1 MANNIFGATDEYIN
15 ELFGLH
21 DDVMKATEQSI
32 TDADI
37 PQISVSLNQGRF
49 LQMMALGCRAK
60 RILEI
65 GTLAGFSTIWLG
77 RGLPAGGKLV
87 TLELEPKHADAAAA
101 NIEKAGL
108 KDKVEI
114 RVGDALATL
123 KKMVAGNEE
132 PFDLIFIDA
141 DKPPYTEYFQ
151 QSLKLSHP
159 GTVIIA
165 DNVIKEG
172 QVFNPENND
181 DPITG
186 VRRFNAFLGNCKEV
200 QATIIQ
206 TVGEKYHD
214 GMAIAV
220 VK

>member
-1 MANNIFGATDEYIN
+1 MAINIFGTTDEYIN
-15 ELFGLH
+15 TLFGLH
-21 DDVMKATEQSI
+21 DDVMKATEKSI

-49 LQMMALGCRAK
+49 LQVMAMSCRAK

-77 RGLPAGGKLV
+77 RGLPADGKLV
-87 TLELEPKHADAAAA
+87 TLELEPKHAETASL

-108 KDKVEI
+108 KTRVDI
-114 RVGDALATL
+114 RVGDALTTL
-123 KKMVAGNEE
+123 KKMVAEKEE

-151 QSLKLSHP
+151 ESLKLSHP

-172 QVFNPENND
+172 EVFDPENQD
-181 DPITG
+181 DSITG
-186 VRRFNAFLGNCKEV
+186 VRRFNAYLGSCKEV
-200 QATIIQ
+200 TATIIQ

-220 VK
+220 VE